1 MTTTKKRTRKPAATK
16 AVVPVP
22 RIRSRVL
29 NTGGGKLSDV
39 VPIRGASQQIP
50 MEVIDKS
57 AHETIIP
64 PLGSNSF
71 EDLTALLIDS
81 TDYATSVEQIAT
93 DVAGLGWHLD
103 PVDQDEPMDQ
113 GEITR
118 AMTLLAAPQRSMLMG
133 EILMLG
139 EIIKRAVM
147 DYLTL
152 GNAWIEVI
160 RQNNDPSRPPS
171 GFAHAPGVAMRLR
184 SNLYGHVMLSLE
196 TNKYAFFR
204 TLFSDPKDERSNDP
218 RTGEPLNEMIYFKR
232 YSPGSPWYGVPRI
245 VPAMRAIKGTV
256 LSAERNIRFFLNRAM
271 PEWTIILT
279 GETDNISDE
288 NYQQMETDITEYMR
302 NVVRGDDYRTFL
314 MTMPTGISVKFEK
327 VNIDVNDSSH
337 QQYRKDNRDEIL
349 RSQGMQ
355 PGRLGIVESG
365 NIGSGSGE
373 SQIEVYKT
381 STVKPP
387 QEMLERQINA
397 ILHANEPAG
406 LGLKTVNFKFDEIDS
421 IDEAREAT
429 IAATLAQTGWLTV
442 NEGRAYASQFLKI
455 HLDPIEEP
463 WADLPMQIVVPQLAT
478 IMEPMA
484 SLQEEPGNLR
494 PGLSPLGTPSLGG
507 LAGLPSLERSVVIP
521 SMAIDKAYRH
531 LRERQAEFAP
541 NGA

>member
-1 MTTTKKRTRKPAATK
+1 
-16 AVVPVP
+16 
-22 RIRSRVL
+22 
-29 NTGGGKLSDV
+29 
-39 VPIRGASQQIP
+39 
-50 MEVIDKS
+50 
-57 AHETIIP
+57 
-64 PLGSNSF
+64 
-71 EDLTALLIDS
+71 
-81 TDYATSVEQIAT
+81 
-93 DVAGLGWHLD
+93 
-103 PVDQDEPMDQ
+103 
-113 GEITR
+113 
-118 AMTLLAAPQRSMLMG
+118 
-133 EILMLG
+133 
-139 EIIKRAVM
+139 
-147 DYLTL
+147 
-152 GNAWIEVI
+152 
-160 RQNNDPSRPPS
+160 
-171 GFAHAPGVAMRLR
+171 
-184 SNLYGHVMLSLE
+184 
-196 TNKYAFFR
+196 
-204 TLFSDPKDERSNDP
+204 
-218 RTGEPLNEMIYFKR
+218 
-232 YSPGSPWYGVPRI
+232 
-245 VPAMRAIKGTV
+245 
-256 LSAERNIRFFLNRAM
+256 
-271 PEWTIILT
+271 
-279 GETDNISDE
+279 
-288 NYQQMETDITEYMR
+288 
-302 NVVRGDDYRTFL
+302 
-314 MTMPTGISVKFEK
+314 

-421 IDEAREAT
+421 IDEAREAS
-429 IAATLAQTGWLTV
+429 IANLLAQTGWLTV